1 MATSFLTELL
11 KRPVYTVGKDITLT
25 EVIGKLA
32 KLNIGSLP
40 VVDKGSK
47 LLGIIS
53 ERDLI
58 KNAQFF
64 RSNNFLSLKVKDVM
78 TKKVIRCDSMV
89 TSEDL
94 MRLMTDNKIGHTPI
108 VRGNFLV
115 GIVSLGDVV
124 KRLLEKYKW
133 ETENLKQYLW
143 LRENILTLYKLLEKN
158 TKIFCNYI
166 LSYIPIFFHF
176 FTVEVTPPM
185 YGILCVLT

>member
-11 KRPVYTVGKDITLT
+11 KRRVYTVSKDITLT

-40 VVDKGSK
+40 VVDRDSK

-58 KNAQFF
+58 KNAHLF
-64 RSNNFLSLKVKDVM
+64 RSNNFLSFKVGDVM
-78 TKKVIRCDSMV
+78 TKEVIKCNSMA

-94 MRLMTDNKIGHTPI
+94 MSLMTDYKIRHIPI
-108 VRGNFLV
+108 VRGNFLI
-115 GIVSLGDVV
+115 GIVSIGDVV

-133 ETENLKQYLW
+133 ETENLKQY
-143 LRENILTLYKLLEKN
+143 I
-158 TKIFCNYI
+158 
-166 LSYIPIFFHF
+166 
-176 FTVEVTPPM
+176 
-185 YGILCVLT
+185 YG

>member
-11 KRPVYTVGKDITLT
+11 KRRVYTVSKDITLT

-40 VVDKGSK
+40 VVDRDSK

-58 KNAQFF
+58 KNAHLF
-64 RSNNFLSLKVKDVM
+64 RSNNFLSFKVGNVM
-78 TKKVIRCDSMV
+78 TKEVIKCNSMA

-94 MRLMTDNKIGHTPI
+94 MRLMTDYKIRHIPI
-108 VRGNFLV
+108 VRGNFLI
-115 GIVSLGDVV
+115 GIVSIGDVV

-133 ETENLKQYLW
+133 ETENLKQY
-143 LRENILTLYKLLEKN
+143 I
-158 TKIFCNYI
+158 
-166 LSYIPIFFHF
+166 
-176 FTVEVTPPM
+176 
-185 YGILCVLT
+185 YG

>member
-11 KRPVYTVGKDITLT
+11 KRRVYTVSKDITLT

-40 VVDKGSK
+40 VVDRDSK

-58 KNAQFF
+58 KNAYLFKG
-64 RSNNFLSLKVKDVM
+64 NNFLSFKVGEVM
-78 TKKVIRCDSMV
+78 IKKVIKCNSMA

-94 MRLMTDNKIGHTPI
+94 MRIMTDYKIRHIPI
-108 VRGNFLV
+108 VRGNFLI
-115 GIVSLGDVV
+115 GIVSIGDVV

-133 ETENLKQYLW
+133 ETENLKQY
-143 LRENILTLYKLLEKN
+143 IY
-158 TKIFCNYI
+158 
-166 LSYIPIFFHF
+166 S
-176 FTVEVTPPM
+176 
-185 YGILCVLT
+185 